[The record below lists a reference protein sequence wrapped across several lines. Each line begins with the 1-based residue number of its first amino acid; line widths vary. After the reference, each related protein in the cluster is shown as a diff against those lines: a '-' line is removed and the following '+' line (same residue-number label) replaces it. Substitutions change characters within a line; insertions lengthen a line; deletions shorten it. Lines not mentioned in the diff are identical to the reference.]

1 MHLRLRQPLP
11 RRTCRPRATAKNDQ
25 DAQVAGDKNQTLPGE
40 EEGLDPEVAKQYQR
54 IKDDEDEL
62 LLDAIADFTELAGA
76 A

>member
-1 MHLRLRQPLP
+1 
-11 RRTCRPRATAKNDQ
+11 
-25 DAQVAGDKNQTLPGE
+25 VAGDKNQTLPGE

-76 A
+76 ARGRNVVDLEKFRELVQRLSIP